1 LFFHTDYY
9 FRMSE
14 SADSV
19 AVVDRAAFRE
29 TIGHFATGVAV
40 ITTVAR
46 GRRFGMTASAV
57 ASLSLDPPMLVA
69 CINRRAP
76 TCVAVRE
83 RGTFAVNILTEDQGA
98 LAERFA
104 RPRRDKFAGVGVEEG
119 ATGAPLLVS
128 ALARIE
134 CRVAEQ
140 VTGGSHTVFLA
151 DVVGVD
157 TAQGSPLTYFRG
169 RFGRLDLAEDEAV
182 TAELRRRV
190 LRGDYRVGAPL
201 DVDVLT
207 AELHT
212 EPWHVYHAL
221 THLVADDLVTRDPEQ
236 GYVLAPV
243 DLATIEDAL
252 QGRRAIEV
260 GSAELA
266 VGRTTRGELAELR
279 RLMEGTEPFFDG
291 GRLVDVHGYAA
302 ANAAFHA
309 HLVGLARSDALLHAY
324 RRLGLTGIL
333 ARSLQPASGGG
344 ELLADHRDLVDAY
357 ERGDL
362 ALARRVIDRHTEHAR
377 AAHRRAFQLSAA
389 ASGNGVG
396 G

>member
-1 LFFHTDYY
+1 LFFYTDYY
-9 FRMSE
+9 FLMSE
-14 SADSV
+14 SGGRA
-19 AVVDRAAFRE
+19 ALVDRTAFRE

-40 ITTVAR
+40 ITTVAG

-57 ASLSLDPPMLVA
+57 ASLSLDPPMLIV

-76 TCVAVRE
+76 TCAAVSE
-83 RGTFAVNILTEDQGA
+83 RGTFAVNILTEDQGT

-104 RPRRDKFAGVGVEEG
+104 RPRKDKFAGVEVEEG

-151 DVVGVD
+151 DVVAAD
-157 TAQGSPLTYFRG
+157 TARGSPLTYFRG

-190 LRGDYRVGAPL
+190 LRGDYREGEPL
-201 DVDVLT
+201 DVDMLT

-221 THLVADDLVTRDPEQ
+221 THLVADDLVTRDPDR

-243 DLATIEDAL
+243 DLATIEDTL
-252 QGRRAIEV
+252 QGRRAIEI
-260 GSAELA
+260 GAAELA
-266 VGRTTRGELAELR
+266 VGRVSAAQRAELR
-279 RLMEGTEPFFDG
+279 RLMEETEPFFDG
-291 GRLVDVHGYAA
+291 GRLADVNGYAA
-302 ANAAFHA
+302 ANADFHE
-309 HLVGLARSDALLHAY
+309 HLVGLAGSDALLHAY

-333 ARSLQPASGGG
+333 ARSLQPASGGS
-344 ELLADHRDLVDAY
+344 ELLADHRELVDAY
-357 ERGDL
+357 DRADL
-362 ALARRVIDRHTEHAR
+362 VLARHVIDRHTEHAR
-377 AAHRRAFQLSAA
+377 AAHRHAFRLSVA
-389 ASGNGVG
+389 ASRNGG
-396 G
+396 CE

>member
-1 LFFHTDYY
+1 V
-9 FRMSE
+9 SE
-14 SADSV
+14 SPVSV

-40 ITTVAR
+40 ITTVAG

-57 ASLSLDPPMLVA
+57 ASLSLDPPMLVV

-76 TCVAVRE
+76 TCAAVTE
-83 RGTFAVNILTEDQGA
+83 RGTFAVNILTESQGA

-104 RPRRDKFAGVGVEEG
+104 RANKDKFAGVDVEEG

-134 CRVAEQ
+134 CRVSEQ

-151 DVVGVD
+151 DVVGAD

-190 LRGDYRVGAPL
+190 LRGDYCVGEPL

-236 GYVLAPV
+236 GFVLAPV

-260 GSAELA
+260 GAAELG
-266 VGRTTRGELAELR
+266 VGRATAGELAELR
-279 RLMEGTEPFFDG
+279 RLMEETEPFFAG
-291 GRLVDVHGYAA
+291 GRLEDVHGYAA

-333 ARSLQPASGGG
+333 ARSLQPASGGS
-344 ELLADHRDLVDAY
+344 ELLGDHRDLVDAY
-357 ERGDL
+357 DRADL
-362 ALARRVIDRHTEHAR
+362 AQARHVIDRHTEHAR
-377 AAHRRAFQLSAA
+377 AAHRRAF
-389 ASGNGVG
+389 G
-396 G
+396 GAG